1 MDRTSAS
8 PLTFTLPQLP
18 VPLVFATHR
27 VIRDCNSE
35 FAAVFGYEREALI
48 NQSFARLYPALED
61 FVRTGKMWRDHLPG
75 GAVYYDER
83 IMADTGGRR
92 FWCRVRGR
100 SFDAADPF
108 AAAVYCFEPMARPAS
123 AGNRT
128 LTGRQRQ
135 ILALVA
141 QGKTNAAIAEE
152 LNLSRRTIEAHR
164 LRLARAVGVR
174 NSSELI
180 AWFLNSEGNRP

>member
-83 IMADTGGRR
+83 
-92 FWCRVRGR
+92 
-100 SFDAADPF
+100 
-108 AAAVYCFEPMARPAS
+108 
-123 AGNRT
+123 
-128 LTGRQRQ
+128 
-135 ILALVA
+135 
-141 QGKTNAAIAEE
+141 
-152 LNLSRRTIEAHR
+152 
-164 LRLARAVGVR
+164 
-174 NSSELI
+174 
-180 AWFLNSEGNRP
+180 